1 MFRLFSALILLS
13 ITQLSFAATDFLN
26 LQDYQEGDK
35 PAYGE
40 NIIVRQDEQTGEKWI
55 TGTESDESGTLKFNV
70 NLSGDFEIIFE
81 ESGRIEVFLI
91 SDDEVYK
98 IRIDGASLYAGNES
112 AGSDQSD
119 AINSG
124 GSKNEWKL
132 SVANNIAK
140 LYANDIFSKK
150 VSLKADTIY
159 TQLFVRG
166 IGKAA
171 FYNSAEELY
180 SLKVTGSTS
189 NNTTTN
195 TTDDDSR
202 PTCPSTI
209 PSNILLAE
217 EFEKGKQEGTQ
228 QCVSNPS
235 SCGISV
241 TNLDSN
247 DFFEKG
253 KQEGTQQCVSNPSS
267 CGISITGTTTT
278 ATGDCIAS
286 YNAGTGELNIPCI
299 SVPGAFGKLELYDI
313 WLQQLNNTLN

>member
-217 EFEKGKQEGTQ
+217 EFEKGKQEG
-228 QCVSNPS
+228 
-235 SCGISV
+235 I
-241 TNLDSN
+241 
-247 DFFEKG
+247 
-253 KQEGTQQCVSNPSS
+253 QQCVSNPSS

-313 WLQQLNNTLN
+313 WLQQLNNTLNFELDLNRVTAK

>member
-1 MFRLFSALILLS
+1 MFRLFFTLILLC
-13 ITQLSFAATDFLN
+13 IAQLSFAETDLLN

-40 NIIVRQDEQTGEKWI
+40 SIIIKQNEQTGEKWI
-55 TGTESDESGTLKFNV
+55 TGTESGGTLKFNV
-70 NLSGDFEIIFE
+70 NLSGDFEVVFE
-81 ESGRIEVFLI
+81 ESSWIEVFLI

-132 SVANNIAK
+132 SVSNNIAK

-166 IGKAA
+166 IGTSEK
-171 FYNSAEELY
+171 LY
-180 SLKVTGSTS
+180 SLKMTGSTS
-189 NNTTTN
+189 NNTATN

-202 PTCPSTI
+202 PTCPSSI

-217 EFEKGKQEGTQ
+217 EFEKGKQAGIQ

-241 TNLDSN
+241 T
-247 DFFEKG
+247 
-253 KQEGTQQCVSNPSS
+253 
-267 CGISITGTTTT
+267 TGTTTT
-278 ATGDCIAS
+278 VTGDCVAS
-286 YNAGTGELNIPCI
+286 YNAGTGALNIPCI
-299 SVPGAFGKLELYDI
+299 NVPGAFGQLEMYDI
-313 WLQQLNNTLN
+313 WLNQISGSLNFELDLNRVTAK